1 MLLSGNAT
9 NMAASLFGIIPREL
23 LSLRRQSEKVLK
35 ASPSAAQNA
44 GWVCRYARNVAESPA
59 TALLND
65 GSAFDFLLNS
75 WVLLLICPI
84 KKNRGPQI
92 NGGGYNGLD

>member
-1 MLLSGNAT
+1 MLLSGSAT

-44 GWVCRYARNVAESPA
+44 GWDCPA
-59 TALLND
+59 MLETLQNLPPLL
-65 GSAFDFLLNS
+65 
-75 WVLLLICPI
+75 C
-84 KKNRGPQI
+84 
-92 NGGGYNGLD
+92 

>member
-44 GWVCRYARNVAESPA
+44 GWVCPLCSKRCRISCHCSAERRISVRLPVKLMGSPVNLSNKEEQG
-59 TALLND
+59 TTD
-65 GSAFDFLLNS
+65 QRRR
-75 WVLLLICPI
+75 I
-84 KKNRGPQI
+84 
-92 NGGGYNGLD
+92 